1 MNRRRKERGGRFDR
15 FYYYTM
21 SMWRLY
27 LPIDQ
32 VLLDTASHSLTA
44 SYRHTDLFKSVVNL
58 LSTCHVAVVRSYR
71 HRPGY

>member
-1 MNRRRKERGGRFDR
+1 MNRMRKERGGRFDR

-32 VLLDTASHSLTA
+32 VQVLLDTASHSLIQA
-44 SYRHTDLFKSVVNL
+44 Y
-58 LSTCHVAVVRSYR
+58 
-71 HRPGY
+71 